1 MGAEKGKIVPVTQ
14 ILIEYAA
21 AIRKQLLAKPT
32 NVEQDLAPLF
42 KALLEKLLPHLWES
56 DLTVTSEYA
65 KAGVGRPDIALTRP
79 GQLPRAFVELKAP
92 DKPDDPARFK
102 DAHDKR
108 QFERFQSLPVWAL
121 SNFSHL
127 RLFERDELIWSGEIV
142 PAKAIQ
148 AETPDA
154 KAQKLI
160 EAADDAPLLKALT
173 RLALASPPSAKDA
186 EELAAN
192 LAHAARL
199 VRAIVEDAL
208 AELREAG
215 VEAHPLIEV
224 RDVFRNEL
232 YSRPEAGGFS
242 AKSFE
247 ILFSAAFAQT
257 LSFGLLLVREHLGT
271 PVGKDAWQHM
281 PDEHP
286 LMKAALRVLSQP
298 EVVDL
303 LGAGFTVM
311 LDTVNSFDAG
321 LLAVKEDGTDPI
333 LYFYEDFLEVFDPE
347 GRKRYGVYYTPIEVV
362 RYMVAALDRV
372 LREDLQTDGLDDQN
386 VTILDPATGTGTF
399 LLGVAERLRADVEAK
414 EGKPAAR
421 DALKNLMGRMFGFEL
436 LVGPYAVA
444 HYRLHHT
451 LAAPSKED
459 GAAGV
464 ELPRLGVF
472 LTDTLAEPR
481 EGTVKGSTGF
491 LYAGIGN
498 ERSEA
503 DRIKQQQP
511 VLAIIGNPPYRRLAE
526 GENETLVGRFIDQK
540 WEDLKQPVK
549 DAGWG
554 GQLNTFPELSVAFW
568 RWSMWKLF
576 ESDGAMGK
584 GVVAF
589 ITNRTFLAG
598 KPYAG
603 LRKMM
608 RERFDRIEIIDLR
621 GDVRRGERA
630 GVEGDQGVFNIQ
642 VGTAI
647 TIAVADGSKADGA
660 LADIEYVDSWESER
674 IARKAKLEWL
684 MAASEHGRMEAATS
698 VDRELLADMRPVP
711 FQNGSYASLQ
721 ESFSFTLSGL
731 QTKRDAFV
739 YDAQRDVLAKRISS
753 FVDLRK
759 AADLQSDQ
767 QLKLKLHAE
776 AREQFHDTRDRIWNG
791 AAAVEF
797 DRDNIIHA
805 AYRPLDSRYLYN
817 HRSYGDFLR
826 PELQEVWG
834 TSNYGF
840 YAMPLGTGA
849 GPALWCHGLL
859 PDYHAFRGSYGGYAF
874 PLYDRRPGNNPIN
887 LNPALLAG
895 LALAYGQ
902 PVSAEDVFD
911 AMLALLSATSYTLR
925 FAEDLEDVFPHIPFP
940 SDHAVFQRAAEL
952 GREIRAVETFTR
964 KPGDAFLTP
973 ALARQ
978 ESDAGGVLADSIDL
992 KDGGIFLCADGSGRL
1007 SGIPEHIWQF
1017 AVSGYRLLPRWLAAR
1032 AGQPVDRAFIKQ
1044 VRDIAGRIAELI
1056 DLFDRADK
1064 VLEEALQD
1072 TLTRTELGLDPA
1084 EENDA

>member
-1 MGAEKGKIVPVTQ
+1 MLVSVTQ
-14 ILIEYAA
+14 ILVEYAA
-21 AIRKQLLAKPT
+21 AIRKQLLANPT
-32 NVEQDLAPLF
+32 NIEQDLAPVF
-42 KALLEKLLPHLWES
+42 RDLLQKLLPHVVQTE
-56 DLTVTSEYA
+56 LTVTSEYA
-65 KAGVGRPDIALTRP
+65 KAGVGRPDIALTKS
-79 GQLPRAFVELKAP
+79 GQPPRAFVELKAP
-92 DKPDDPARFK
+92 EKPDDPAKFK

-142 PAKAIQ
+142 PAKALQ
-148 AETPDA
+148 ADTPDA
-154 KAQKLI
+154 KAAKLV
-160 EAADDAPLLKALT
+160 EVVDPAPLLKALT

-186 EELAAN
+186 KELAAN

-199 VRAIVEDAL
+199 VRSIVEDAL
-208 AELREAG
+208 AELRESG
-215 VEAHPLIEV
+215 TEAHPLIEV
-224 RDVFRNEL
+224 RDVFRSEL

-242 AKSFE
+242 AKNFE

-257 LSFGLLLVREHLGT
+257 LSFGLLLVREHTGSA
-271 PVGKDAWQHM
+271 VDKDAWQHM

-298 EVVDL
+298 EVVEL
-303 LGAGFTVM
+303 LGVGFTVM
-311 LDTVNSFDAG
+311 LDTVNSFDES
-321 LLAVKEDGTDPI
+321 LLAVKADGHDPI
-333 LYFYEDFLEVFDPE
+333 LYFYEDFLEVFDPD

-362 RYMVAALDRV
+362 RYMVGALDRV
-372 LREDLQTDGLDDQN
+372 LREDLKTDGLDDQN

-399 LLGVAERLRADVEAK
+399 LLGVAERLRSDVQAK

-421 DALKNLMGRMFGFEL
+421 AALKNLMGRMFGFEL

-464 ELPRLGVF
+464 DLPRLGVF

-481 EGTVKGSTGF
+481 SETVKGNTGF

-503 DRIKQQQP
+503 DKIKQQQP

-526 GENETLVGRFIDQK
+526 GENETLVGKFVDDM

-554 GQLNTFPELSVAFW
+554 KQLNTFPELSVAFW
-568 RWSMWKLF
+568 RWAMWKLF
-576 ESDGAMGK
+576 DSDGAQGK
-584 GVVAF
+584 GVIAF

-608 RERFDRIEIIDLR
+608 REQFDRIEIIDLR
-621 GDVRRGERA
+621 GNVRRGERA
-630 GVEGDQGVFNIQ
+630 GIEGDQGVFNIQ

-647 TIAVADGSKADGA
+647 AIAVADGSKKPGE
-660 LADIEYVDSWESER
+660 LAAIEYVDSWEAEAIS
-674 IARKAKLEWL
+674 RKAKLEFL
-684 MAASEHGRMEAATS
+684 AAASEHGRAEGAVS
-698 VDRELLADMRPVP
+698 VDREVLADMRPVP
-711 FQNGSYASLQ
+711 FQNGVWPSLDECFQ
-721 ESFSFTLSGL
+721 FKSSGLESKRDHIVYGLSKEGLVREIQTLSNLSGREL
-731 QTKRDAFV
+731 DRAFNST
-739 YDAQRDVLAKRISS
+739 DMNPAKTAIAQPFDDTIIR
-753 FVDLRK
+753 
-759 AADLQSDQ
+759 
-767 QLKLKLHAE
+767 E
-776 AREQFHDTRDRIWNG
+776 AG
-791 AAAVEF
+791 
-797 DRDNIIHA
+797 
-805 AYRPLDSRYLYN
+805 YRPLDQRWHYPHPKFNDRLRTDLNSAW
-817 HRSYGDFLR
+817 GD
-826 PELQEVWG
+826 
-834 TSNYGF
+834 SNVSLF
-840 YAMPLGTGA
+840 AMPGGTNEGVGA
-849 GPALWCHGLL
+849 WCHALY
-859 PDYHAFRGSYGGYAF
+859 PDRHAFRGSYGGYAF

-895 LALAYGQ
+895 LAMAYGQ
-902 PVSAEDVFD
+902 PVSPEDVFD
-911 AMLALLSATSYTLR
+911 CMLTLLSATSYTLR

-940 SDHAVFQRAAEL
+940 SDHEVFKRAAAI
-952 GREIRAVETFTR
+952 GAEIRAVETFAR
-964 KPGDAFLTP
+964 KPRDAFLTP

-978 ESDAGGVLADSIDL
+978 ESDASGVVADSIDL
-992 KDGGIFLCADGSGRL
+992 KDGSIILCADGSGRL
-1007 SGIPEHIWQF
+1007 SGIPEAIWQF

-1056 DLFDRADK
+1056 DLFDRADI
-1064 VLEEALQD
+1064 VLEEALKE
-1072 TLTRTELGLDPA
+1072 TKTRTELGLEPTD
-1084 EENDA
+1084 EDNG

>member
-647 TIAVADGSKADGA
+647 TIAVADGSKAEGA
-660 LADIEYVDSWESER
+660 LAKIEYVDSWESER

-684 MAASEHGRMEAATS
+684 MTGCEAGKMDSAVT
-698 VDRELLADMRPVP
+698 VDRRLLEDMRPVP
-711 FQNGSYASLQ
+711 FENGSWPIVTQCFKFYR
-721 ESFSFTLSGL
+721 SGV
-731 QTKRDAFV
+731 QSKRDKFV
-739 YDAQRDVLAKRISS
+739 YSVSKDALLSRIDQFKEANEASDLVKLFNSTAAKPWYSAKAQNTDSNCLIESS
-753 FVDLRK
+753 
-759 AADLQSDQ
+759 
-767 QLKLKLHAE
+767 
-776 AREQFHDTRDRIWNG
+776 
-791 AAAVEF
+791 
-797 DRDNIIHA
+797 
-805 AYRPLDSRYLYN
+805 YRPLDQRFLYN
-817 HRSYGDFLR
+817 HPAYLDRYR
-826 PELQEVWG
+826 PELQERWG
-834 TSNYGF
+834 DKNLCF
-840 YAMPLGTGA
+840 YTMAFNIGQ
-849 GPALWCHGLL
+849 GPALWCYGHM
-859 PDYHAFRGSYGGYAF
+859 PDYNGFNNRSGYAF
-874 PLYDRRPGNNPIN
+874 PLYDRRPGSNPVN
-887 LNPALLAG
+887 LNPALLTG

-902 PVSAEDVFD
+902 PVSPEDVFD

-925 FAEDLEDVFPHIPFP
+925 FAEDLEDVFPHIPIP
-940 SDHAVFQRAAEL
+940 SDQAVFQRAAEL

-1064 VLEEALQD
+1064 MLEEALQD

>member
-1 MGAEKGKIVPVTQ
+1 VSITPL
-14 ILIEYAA
+14 LIEYAT
-21 AIRKQLLAKPT
+21 AIRKQLLANPT
-32 NVEQDLAPLF
+32 NIEQDLAPVF
-42 KALLEKLLPHLWES
+42 KALLEKLLPHVAAK

-65 KAGVGRPDIALTRP
+65 KAGVGRPDIALTSP
-79 GQLPRAFVELKAP
+79 GEPPRAFVELKAP
-92 DKPDDPARFK
+92 EKSDDPAKFK

-108 QFERFQSLPVWAL
+108 QFERFQSLPAWAL

-127 RLFERDELIWSGEIV
+127 RLFERDDLIWSGEIV
-142 PAKAIQ
+142 PAKALK
-148 AETPDA
+148 ADTPDA
-154 KAQKLI
+154 KAAKLV
-160 EAADDAPLLKALT
+160 EAVDTAPFIKAIA

-186 EELAAN
+186 KELAAN

-199 VRAIVEDAL
+199 VRSIVEDAL
-208 AELREAG
+208 EELRDEG

-242 AKSFE
+242 EKNFE
-247 ILFSAAFAQT
+247 TLFSAAFAQT
-257 LSFGLLLVREHLGT
+257 LSFGLLLVREHTGQA
-271 PVGKDAWQHM
+271 VDKDAWQHM

-298 EVVDL
+298 EVVEL
-303 LGAGFTVM
+303 LGVGFTVM
-311 LDTVNSFDAG
+311 LDSVNCFDES
-321 LLAVKEDGTDPI
+321 LLAVKDDGHDPI

-362 RYMVAALDRV
+362 RYMVGALDRV
-372 LREDLQTDGLDDQN
+372 LREDLKTDGLDDQN

-399 LLGVAERLRADVEAK
+399 LLGVAERLRSDVEAK

-421 DALKNLMGRMFGFEL
+421 AALKNLMGRMFGFEL

-464 ELPRLGVF
+464 DLPRLGVF

-481 EGTVKGSTGF
+481 DEMVKGKTGF

-503 DRIKQQQP
+503 DKIKQQQP

-526 GENETLVGRFIDQK
+526 GESETLVGSFVNEMWD
-540 WEDLKQPVK
+540 DLKQPVK

-568 RWSMWKLF
+568 RWAMWKLF
-576 ESDGAMGK
+576 DSDGAQGK
-584 GVVAF
+584 GVIAF

-608 RERFDRIEIIDLR
+608 REKFDRIEIIDLR

-630 GVEGDQGVFNIQ
+630 GIEGDQGVFNIQ

-647 TIAVADGSKADGA
+647 AIAVADGSKVPGK
-660 LADIEYVDSWESER
+660 LAAIEYLDSWEAGT
-674 IARKAKLEWL
+674 ITRKAKLDFL
-684 MAASEHGRMEAATS
+684 MTASKHGKAEDS
-698 VDRELLADMRPVP
+698 IPVCREVLADMRPVP
-711 FQNGSYASLQ
+711 FQNGVWPSLLDCFQ
-721 ESFSFTLSGL
+721 FSRSGV
-731 QTKRDAFV
+731 QTKRDPFV
-739 YDAQRDVLAKRISS
+739 YATNALALQTRLDSFKQAKADEAIISLFHSTDAKPWHLAQ
-753 FVDLRK
+753 
-759 AADLQSDQ
+759 AY
-767 QLKLKLHAE
+767 E
-776 AREQFHDTRDRIWNG
+776 
-791 AAAVEF
+791 VELEK
-797 DRDNIIHA
+797 IVAA
-805 AYRPLDSRYLYN
+805 AYRPLDN
-817 HRSYGDFLR
+817 RSYYSHFAFSDRPR
-826 PELQEVWG
+826 PELQAAWG
-834 TSNYGF
+834 AQNLGLYS
-840 YAMPLGTGA
+840 MSLGTGA
-849 GPALWCHGLL
+849 GPATWCHGLL
-859 PDYHAFRGSYGGYAF
+859 PDYHAFSGRGGYAF

-895 LALAYGQ
+895 LAIAYGK
-902 PVSAEDVFD
+902 PVAPEDVFD
-911 AMLALLSATSYTLR
+911 CMLALLSATSYTLR
-925 FAEDLEDVFPHIPFP
+925 FAEDLEDVFPHVPFP
-940 SDHAVFQRAAEL
+940 SDHAVFLRAAAI
-952 GREIRAVETFTR
+952 GAEIRAVETFAR

-978 ESDAGGVLADSIDL
+978 ESDASGVVADKVDL
-992 KDGGIFLCADGSGRL
+992 TDGGITLCADGSGRL
-1007 SGIPEHIWQF
+1007 SGIPDPIWQF
-1017 AVSGYRLLPRWLAAR
+1017 AVSGYRLLPRWLGAR
-1032 AGQPVDRAFIKQ
+1032 AGQPVDRTFIKQ

-1056 DLFDRADK
+1056 DLFDRADII
-1064 VLEEALQD
+1064 LEEALIE
-1072 TLTRTELGLDPA
+1072 TITRKKLGL
-1084 EENDA
+1084 E

>member
-1 MGAEKGKIVPVTQ
+1 LPDARLAGRWCAKGKLVSVKS
-14 ILIEYAA
+14 ILTEYAA
-21 AIRKQLLAKPT
+21 AVRKQLLASPT
-32 NVEQDLAPLF
+32 NVEQDLASVF
-42 KALLEKLLPHLWES
+42 RELLQKLLPHVAETE
-56 DLTVTSEYA
+56 LTVTSEYA

-79 GQLPRAFVELKAP
+79 GQPPRAFVELKAP
-92 DKPDDPARFK
+92 GKPDDPAKFK
-102 DAHDKR
+102 DPHDKR

-148 AETPDA
+148 ADTPDA
-154 KAQKLI
+154 KAAKLV
-160 EAADDAPLLKALT
+160 EAIDPAPFLKAIT
-173 RLALASPPSAKDA
+173 RLALANPPSAKDA

-199 VRAIVEDAL
+199 VRSIVEDAL
-208 AELREAG
+208 AELRESG
-215 VEAHPLIEV
+215 TEQHPLIEV
-224 RDVFRNEL
+224 RDIFRSEL

-242 AKSFE
+242 AKNFE

-257 LSFGLLLVREHLGT
+257 LAFGLLLVREHSGT
-271 PVGKDAWQHM
+271 AVDKDAWEHM

-303 LGAGFTVM
+303 LGVGFTVM
-311 LDTVNSFDAG
+311 LDTVNSFDES
-321 LLAVKEDGTDPI
+321 LLAVKADGTDPI
-333 LYFYEDFLEVFDPE
+333 LYFYEDFLQVFDPE

-362 RYMVAALDRV
+362 RYMVGALDRV
-372 LREDLQTDGLDDQN
+372 LREDLKTDGLDDQN

-399 LLGVAERLRADVEAK
+399 LLGVAERLRSDVEAK

-421 DALKNLMGRMFGFEL
+421 AALKNLMGRMFGFEL

-464 ELPRLGVF
+464 DLPRLGVF

-481 EGTVKGSTGF
+481 SETVKGSTGF

-503 DRIKQQQP
+503 DKIKQQQP
-511 VLAIIGNPPYRRLAE
+511 VLAIIGNPPYRTLKK
-526 GENETLVGRFIDQK
+526 GENETLVGRFVDEM

-554 GQLNTFPELSVAFW
+554 NQLNVFPEMSVAFW
-568 RWSMWKLF
+568 RWAMWKLF
-576 ESDGAMGK
+576 DSDGALGK
-584 GVVAF
+584 GVVAY
-589 ITNRTFLAG
+589 ITNRSFLSG

-608 RERFDRIEIIDLR
+608 REKFDRIEIIDLR

-630 GVEGDQGVFNIQ
+630 DIDGDQGVFNIQ
-642 VGTAI
+642 VGTCI
-647 TIAVADGSKADGA
+647 TIAVADGSKKAGE
-660 LADIEYVDSWESER
+660 LAQVLYADSWEEG
-674 IARKAKLEWL
+674 ALKQKAKLDW
-684 MAASEHGRMEAATS
+684 
-698 VDRELLADMRPVP
+698 LADNTEQGCLTNYAKVERGLLDDMRTPP
-711 FQNGSYASLQ
+711 FQNGSWPDLPSIF
-721 ESFSFTLSGL
+721 SFSGSGV
-731 QTKRDAFV
+731 QTGRNHVVVGLDADSVKASVDTYPDKGANFQ
-739 YDAQRDVLAKRISS
+739 YDQANEISYY
-753 FVDLRK
+753 F
-759 AADLQSDQ
+759 
-767 QLKLKLHAE
+767 
-776 AREQFHDTRDRIWNG
+776 
-791 AAAVEF
+791 
-797 DRDNIIHA
+797 
-805 AYRPLDSRYLYN
+805 RPLDLRWLYN
-817 HRSYGDFLR
+817 DTKLMNRSR
-826 PELQEVWG
+826 PDLQRVWG
-834 TSNYGF
+834 ESNIGF
-840 YAMPLGTGA
+840 YSHTFGIGA
-849 GPALWCHGLL
+849 GPAAWCHSIL
-859 PDYHAFRGSYGGYAF
+859 PDYDMLSGRGGYAF

-895 LALAYGQ
+895 LAMAYGQ
-902 PVSAEDVFD
+902 PVSPVDVFD

-940 SDHAVFQRAAEL
+940 SDHAVFQRAATI
-952 GREIRAVETFTR
+952 GAEIRKVETFAR
-964 KPGDAFLTP
+964 KPGDAFLDA

-978 ESDAGGVLADSIDL
+978 ESDASGVVADSIDL
-992 KDGGIFLCADGSGRL
+992 KDGSITLCADGTGRL
-1007 SGIPEHIWQF
+1007 SGISEAIWQF

-1044 VRDIAGRIAELI
+1044 VRDITGRIAELI
-1056 DLFDRADK
+1056 DLFDRADI
-1064 VLEEALQD
+1064 VLEEALME
-1072 TLTRTELGLDPA
+1072 TKTRAELGLELVKED
-1084 EENDA
+1084 ND